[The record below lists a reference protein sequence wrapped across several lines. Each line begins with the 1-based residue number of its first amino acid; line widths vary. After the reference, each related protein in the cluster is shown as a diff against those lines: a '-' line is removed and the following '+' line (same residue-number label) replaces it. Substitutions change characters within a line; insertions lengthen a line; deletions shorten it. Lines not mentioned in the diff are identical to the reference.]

1 MLVTRRRFMTKRQ
14 WRRVFFLLCLFMI
27 FSLLSVSAKGG
38 SEGGYALFGAKSS
51 DKRANI
57 KATALIIQDFNGL
70 TGAAM
75 EDAVALSEHYLDQW
89 NAGKERILAQEPM
102 IWETDT
108 LFAERL
114 AHELEALDSRLDEE
128 FDAAIDAVYDCIE
141 EKTLELD
148 QLFEESVERLKT
160 RAHIRLPANTGAV
173 YAPYL
178 RNERLWPLRL
188 TFFDHLVENT
198 TLDLVIDFAGE
209 GRSEEAI
216 RSSIVAFDA
225 MMREGRLQWDMTYHI
240 IPDIRLDYDF
250 DGEEDDGSN
259 YFDLVRFLFVLDE
272 VAVTDDQGTVL
283 FSRSLEEPVLFQ
295 TITVDD
301 ELQFTIRNDDPD
313 FGVASLYYEDLIERE
328 QTLRSPEESILLADP
343 SVSID
348 ASYEEERLAELSPP
362 VYTSAVV
369 EGQGVVGDAHAVED
383 DELGPVMPDI
393 PLFFLDDTET
403 SFDEVRAGRPAI
415 VNYFASWV
423 PTCRAE
429 LPYFEEAWRQY
440 GDEVAFIFLDALDGQ
455 RETKA
460 TIGKFIKEF
469 PFEAPV
475 YRDEGIFAYIFQT
488 NSLPTTV
495 FFDSDG
501 HIVTGFMGMVSE
513 QTLEDAIALL
523 LNEG

>member
-1 MLVTRRRFMTKRQ
+1 MTKRH
-14 WRRVFFLLCLFMI
+14 WRRVLSLLCSFLM
-27 FSLLSVSAKGG
+27 FSVLSVSAKGG

-57 KATALIIQDFNGL
+57 KATVLIIQDFNGL
-70 TGAAM
+70 TDAAM
-75 EDAVALSEHYLDQW
+75 EDAVALCEQYYDQW
-89 NAGKERILAQEPM
+89 SVGKERILSQEPM

-114 AHELEALDSRLDEE
+114 ADELEALDSRLEEE
-128 FDAAIDAVYDCIE
+128 FDAAMDAVYDRIE
-141 EKTLELD
+141 EKAFELQ

-160 RAHIRLPANTGAV
+160 GAQIHLPANTGAV

-225 MMREGRLQWDMTYHI
+225 MMREGRVTWDVSYHI
-240 IPDIRLDYDF
+240 IPDIRLKPEF
-250 DGEEDDGSN
+250 DMVEDGGSN

-272 VAVTDDQGTVL
+272 VAVTDDEGTVL

-301 ELQFTIRNDDPD
+301 ELRFTIRNDDPVV
-313 FGVASLYYEDLIERE
+313 GVASLYYEDLMEWE
-328 QTLRSPEESILLADP
+328 KTLRSPRKNILLADP

-348 ASYEEERLAELSPP
+348 GSYEEERLAELPPP
-362 VYTSAVV
+362 VRTSAVV
-369 EGQGVVGDAHAVED
+369 EEQGVGADAPASGDD
-383 DELGPVMPDI
+383 DELAPVMPDI
-393 PLFFLDDTET
+393 PLFTLDGRQT
-403 SFDEVRAGRPAI
+403 SFDAVRGGKPAI
-415 VNYFASWV
+415 INYFASWV
-423 PTCRAE
+423 PPSKAE

-440 GDEVAFIFLDALDGQ
+440 GDEIAFIFLAALDTE
-455 RETKA
+455 RETEE
-460 TIGKFIKEF
+460 TITTFVKEF
-469 PFEAPV
+469 PFEAPI
-475 YRDEGIFAYIFQT
+475 YWDEGIFAFIFDT

-495 FFDSDG
+495 FFDKDG
-501 HIVTGFMGMVSE
+501 RIVTGFLGMMDE
-513 QTLEDAIALL
+513 QTLHEVIALL
-523 LNEG
+523 LYEG